1 MTQLAR
7 QSDFAD
13 RKLRAKLITWLLITW
28 LKVVDMTRLKLT
40 LRVPLKSEVG

>member
-13 RKLRAKLITWLLITW
+13 RKLWTKLITWLLITW
-28 LKVVDMTRLKLT
+28 LKVADMRLKLT
-40 LRVPLKSEVG
+40 LKESH